1 MLDIQPVVGYTI
13 GGNCRCFIVVGRSD
27 TECNQENRM
36 QLFKI
41 TCPQCP
47 QYDLCSQKTRM
58 FVNYCGSKSSTVLG
72 NIRAAVTECKSKRGY
87 MLQSVIFPPTPRKS
101 GAKTFSVA
109 NAMV

>member
-1 MLDIQPVVGYTI
+1 
-13 GGNCRCFIVVGRSD
+13 
-27 TECNQENRM
+27 M

-58 FVNYCGSKSSTVLG
+58 FVNYCGSKSSTVVE

-87 MLQSVIFPPTPRKS
+87 MLQSVIFPPSHQKS
-101 GAKTFSVA
+101 GVNTLVVA
-109 NAMV
+109 PAAA